1 MQGSEGLQELLFIG
15 AKVLVETTLDEL
27 LLELHSPELQCMFI
41 TFEYLFETLNGIG
54 MKLAPAGNL
63 FSELV
68 VLQEPLNVLVSFVSD
83 QIHPRADVYFGPLSL
98 GMDIRGTVGNIEK
111 IRTDHVAS
119 LVWIVS
125 VTVHERHNFSEC
137 HVLLLPETEK

>member
-41 TFEYLFETLNGIG
+41 TFEYLSETLNGIL
-54 MKLAPAGNL
+54 MKLAPASNL

-68 VLQEPLNVLVSFVSD
+68 VLQEPLNVLVSFRQRPNPSKS
-83 QIHPRADVYFGPLSL
+83 RRLLWPLF
-98 GMDIRGTVGNIEK
+98 VGNGYK
-111 IRTDHVAS
+111 GHCR
-119 LVWIVS
+119 
-125 VTVHERHNFSEC
+125 
-137 HVLLLPETEK
+137 